1 MRLAERLKTLRREKG
16 LTQEYLAEQL
26 QVSRQAVS
34 KWERGQAAPSMEK
47 LLALSR
53 LLEIPLEQ
61 LAETAASDPKG
72 PEPAAF
78 SGDAAG
84 QPPLTPLYPFW
95 LRQLPLLLAAL
106 IAAAALLLAAGLL
119 WRAQQGRAAASSEAA
134 GDAAYARMSEHLLGE
149 WLFELS
155 DGRSAFLRLILT
167 EGEYFTEEYEGY
179 LPGGGVYPVNYQGS
193 YRLEVRDSSENLL
206 CTYPLDADFAGGPL
220 NFPGEVAFALF
231 DYNWDGRPEFT
242 LGQYGSSSTL
252 LYALYTL
259 NGDGGIIKICPELIA
274 DSRDIHAFSVLFPR
288 GEGEEGKGF
297 RAAFWDNAIGE
308 MREQPYRWQAAQGL
322 FLPER

>member
-1 MRLAERLKTLRREKG
+1 MRFGERLKSLRREKG

-34 KWERGQAAPSMEK
+34 KWERGEAAPSMEK

-53 LLEIPLEQ
+53 LLETPLER
-61 LAETAASDPKG
+61 LTETAVPPAG
-72 PEPAAF
+72 TPAAK
-78 SGDAAG
+78 GGAG
-84 QPPLTPLYPFW
+84 VSHPRW
-95 LRQLPLLLAAL
+95 LWRLLILSACAGMLLAAACL
-106 IAAAALLLAAGLL
+106 WLL
-119 WRAQQGRAAASSEAA
+119 WRQHSRLLHSESAEH
-134 GDAAYARMSEHLLGE
+134 GTAYERLAEHLLGE
-149 WLFELS
+149 ESFELA

-167 EGEYFTEEYEGY
+167 EGEYFTEEYENY

-193 YRLEVRDSSENLL
+193 YRLEVRGSAQDLL
-206 CTYPLDADFAGGPL
+206 CCYPLDADFGGEPL
-220 NFPGEVAFALF
+220 NFPDEVDFALF

-259 NGDGGIIKICPELIA
+259 NGDGGIEKCCPQLIA
-274 DSRDIHAFSVLFPR
+274 DSRDIHAFSLIFPR

-297 RAAFWDNAIGE
+297 RAAFWDNATGE
-308 MREQPYRWQAAQGL
+308 LREQPYLWQEGQGL
-322 FLPER
+322 FLPAG